1 MINFYNPHSSDFL
14 GIPVSYKLLR
24 KKPLLKYEYLL
35 KFNSNAEYIFDL
47 RESSFF
53 KKKTIKKYFYLLVPF
68 LFAEII
74 LWCLINKITIN
85 KIIFSFQKRL
95 NQNLNLFVMSY
106 KSLTDID
113 QPTLKFLSGFNQ
125 TYIHLTHYFIRT
137 KEKAKNISKIKTKV
151 TLLGDSDF
159 RNNSYYEKYFKK
171 KHFNFE
177 VLPFKPHDRFKK
189 KNLSRNHRL
198 YSGGTVH
205 KLNLE
210 RPKKYYSDFRNFFKV
225 NSYHTIRPYLSN
237 CSIDFLDNAH
247 GAWSEQTKLIGG
259 NAYFKSDLCDI
270 FNRYVAVI
278 YGSELSGAPSISN
291 LEAICCGS
299 IALMDR
305 KYIKGLPLI
314 EGVDFVHV
322 NEHAKN
328 LEKEIKK
335 KFNLVKK
342 MYTKK
347 NRKLD
352 FKKRYNFFLKKKLMK
367 LNVQDN

>member
-1 MINFYNPHSSDFL
+1 MHFYNPHSSDFL
-14 GIPVSYKLLR
+14 GIPLSFTIIR
-24 KKPLLKYEYLL
+24 KKPLLKYAYLL
-35 KFNSNAEYIFDL
+35 KASTNAKYIFDFK
-47 RESSFF
+47 ESSIF
-53 KKKTIKKYFYLLVPF
+53 KKKIIKKYFYFFIPIIF
-68 LFAEII
+68 LEII
-74 LWCLINKITIN
+74 LWCSYNEI
-85 KIIFSFQKRL
+85 SFRKVKFILKKQKK
-95 NQNLNLFVMSY
+95 NFKLFIMSY
-106 KSLTDID
+106 KSMTDVD
-113 QPTLKFLSGFNQ
+113 NSTFEFFNSYSHI
-125 TYIHLTHYFIRT
+125 YIHLTHYFIRT
-137 KEKAKNISKIKTKV
+137 KEKAKNISKIKAPI

-159 RNNSYYEKYFKK
+159 KNNSYFKKYFKK
-171 KHFNFE
+171 KNLQFE
-177 VLPFKPHDRFKK
+177 ILPFKPHDRFKIK
-189 KNLSRNHRL
+189 KNIIRINRL

-322 NEHAKN
+322 NEHEKN

>member
-14 GIPVSYKLLR
+14 SIPISYKLLR
-24 KKPLLKYEYLL
+24 KKPLLKYGYLL
-35 KFNSNAEYIFDL
+35 KFNSKVEYIFDF

-53 KKKTIKKYFYLLVPF
+53 KKKTIAKYLFFLLPF
-68 LFAEII
+68 LFLEII
-74 LWCLINKITIN
+74 LWSLINKIAIN
-85 KIIFSFQKRL
+85 KINFSFQKQF
-95 NQNLNLFVMSY
+95 NQHSNLFVMSY

-113 QPTLKFLSGFNQ
+113 QSTLKFFNSFEQ
-125 TYIHLTHYFIRT
+125 VYIHLTHYFIRT

-159 RNNSYYEKYFKK
+159 RDNSYYKKYFKK
-171 KHFNFE
+171 KHLNFE

-189 KNLSRNHRL
+189 KKLRRIDRL

-237 CSIDFLDNAH
+237 YSIDFLDNAH
-247 GAWSEQTKLIGG
+247 GAWSEQAKLIGG
-259 NAYFKSDLCDI
+259 NTYFKSDLCDI
-270 FNRYVAVI
+270 FNRYIAVI

-328 LEKEIKK
+328 LEKELKE
-335 KFNLVKK
+335 KFNLAKK
-342 MYTKK
+342 IYSKK

-352 FKKRYNFFLKKKLMK
+352 FKKRYNFFLKKKLK
-367 LNVQDN
+367 SLNIEKS